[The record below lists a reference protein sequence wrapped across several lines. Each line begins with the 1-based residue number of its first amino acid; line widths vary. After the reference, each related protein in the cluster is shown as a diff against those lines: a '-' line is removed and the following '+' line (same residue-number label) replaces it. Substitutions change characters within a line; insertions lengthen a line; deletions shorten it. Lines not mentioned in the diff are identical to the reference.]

1 LSEYTRKEEM
11 EKEKMA
17 FNSFLQ
23 KVFNLVCR
31 LISLDNLGILAGNIK
46 VIPTG
51 FQEITQGKIE
61 FFLTQVIPIV
71 GGCHFVLP
79 A

>member
-1 LSEYTRKEEM
+1 M